1 LEFSKNLNSSQ
12 RNVEE
17 MKERIESKRTPGIN
31 LRSSESESETFNRK
45 KEYLKKKRSYMI
57 KDNRAPTPN
66 LKKDI
71 VGKEERR
78 VYDELINLKVSQAEL
93 TKLVINM
100 VHFINK
106 MEKKWL
112 DTPDKNDEEEQKENK
127 EMVEKEEITE
137 AEENKIEERDKKEVN
152 LAEKTKNKRKRLV
165 FKRAPKQSQI
175 LREMQIEDEEKKIEK
190 KKRNNEEA
198 SNEEDDWNLENVEL
212 KEEKEEVDISQLEIF
227 KSWRFLESVSD
238 LNKSAAIVAGRVSED
253 IRNQVVQTF
262 NPEEINEEK
271 NVLVNQTVQ
280 EISFQAK
287 KDYEKEIQEKIKKEL
302 EKFNDYIKEK
312 EKEMNEKNS
321 LVSEILKQS
330 AFQPLV
336 DEMKKLKEETEL
348 SIKIAKREREVREE
362 EIKKWLKILENI
374 YTQDKEK
381 FNTLKSEIEKKENIG
396 ANNKIMEELNEIKEN
411 IWKKVDEKIKIAE
424 SNQTDFINK
433 NLDYHSKRE
442 NELYNLVT
450 LIKKEILDIKNE
462 LRKEVIN
469 TNKTINPIIVNNDTK
484 ELNNMKDIMMNVQQ
498 NVMINQKENR
508 DMVYRVWEKNKEEID
523 NNMVKNKTKLEEIE
537 KKLNDLNE
545 KLINLT
551 ENENKWKRELN
562 KKVEEEKINNLEI
575 EVREKLSKLKEEIA
589 DKYELKLEK
598 IKKEILENK
607 IIDVNK
613 DLLIQMGSKNPKDNE
628 TNNKIIKIEEKIK
641 FLEEKNEEIKY
652 NIKNNDI
659 KIQMLNQ
666 EVLSNKMEKPN
677 MNEITVNPKFEPKVE
692 VKIENSKE
700 FKNNEKKLS
709 GIVIEDLNII
719 ENKCLNKINICKD
732 NLLDEIRKLER
743 KFNNN
748 LENLENLIGKSK
760 KEVLKKN
767 EELLEER

>member
-1 LEFSKNLNSSQ
+1 
-12 RNVEE
+12 
-17 MKERIESKRTPGIN
+17 
-31 LRSSESESETFNRK
+31 
-45 KEYLKKKRSYMI
+45 
-57 KDNRAPTPN
+57 
-66 LKKDI
+66 
-71 VGKEERR
+71 
-78 VYDELINLKVSQAEL
+78 
-93 TKLVINM
+93 
-100 VHFINK
+100 
-106 MEKKWL
+106 
-112 DTPDKNDEEEQKENK
+112 
-127 EMVEKEEITE
+127 
-137 AEENKIEERDKKEVN
+137 
-152 LAEKTKNKRKRLV
+152 
-165 FKRAPKQSQI
+165 
-175 LREMQIEDEEKKIEK
+175 
-190 KKRNNEEA
+190 
-198 SNEEDDWNLENVEL
+198 
-212 KEEKEEVDISQLEIF
+212 
-227 KSWRFLESVSD
+227 
-238 LNKSAAIVAGRVSED
+238 
-253 IRNQVVQTF
+253 
-262 NPEEINEEK
+262 
-271 NVLVNQTVQ
+271 
-280 EISFQAK
+280 
-287 KDYEKEIQEKIKKEL
+287 
-302 EKFNDYIKEK
+302 
-312 EKEMNEKNS
+312 
-321 LVSEILKQS
+321 
-330 AFQPLV
+330 
-336 DEMKKLKEETEL
+336 
-348 SIKIAKREREVREE
+348 
-362 EIKKWLKILENI
+362 
-374 YTQDKEK
+374 
-381 FNTLKSEIEKKENIG
+381 
-396 ANNKIMEELNEIKEN
+396 MEELNEIKEN

-677 MNEITVNPKFEPKVE
+677 MNDITVNPKFEPKVE

-767 EELLEER
+767 EELLEERLIEKKIEDLRKNNIIIKNEKNN